1 MNPKVKKFSKAFWD
15 AAIADAKSAM
25 EASPVNALYG
35 LLKVVEEFS
44 KHLGT
49 QNYGSEKANAARLVN
64 ARKAGRPKG
73 AKNRAPRLDKGVK
86 RK

>member
-15 AAIADAKSAM
+15 AAIAEAKSAM

-44 KHLGT
+44 EHLGA
-49 QNYGSEKANAARLVN
+49 QNYGSEKANAARLEN

-73 AKNRAPRLDKGVK
+73 VKNMAPRSDKGVK